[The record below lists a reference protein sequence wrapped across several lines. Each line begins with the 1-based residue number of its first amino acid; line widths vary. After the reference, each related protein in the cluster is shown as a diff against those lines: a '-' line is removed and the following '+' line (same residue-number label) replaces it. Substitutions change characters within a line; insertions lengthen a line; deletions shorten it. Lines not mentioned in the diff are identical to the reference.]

1 MRTLLAITLSALM
14 ALAACA
20 PPSGGGT
27 APTPSGQITIKMS
40 EYKFE
45 PSSIQLKAGQQVKIT
60 IENVG
65 EKDHELMIGRKVKQ
79 EGGHPAGYEEN
90 FFKGIE
96 VKAERE
102 GKAIDPMSL
111 VEEEE
116 HDAGFMV
123 VLHKGD
129 KPVTISFTVPADKV
143 GEWEMG
149 CFEDDGQHYN
159 EGMKGKLTVT
169 Q

>member
-1 MRTLLAITLSALM
+1 MKATLALTIAAVI

-20 PPSGGGT
+20 PSGGGG
-27 APTPSGQITIKMS
+27 APTPSGQITLKLS

-45 PSSIQLKAGQQVKIT
+45 PSSIQLKAGQQVKLT

-65 EKDHELMIGRKVKQ
+65 QKDHELMIGRKLKQ

-90 FFKGIE
+90 FFKGIQ
-96 VKAERE
+96 VTAERE
-102 GKAIDPMSL
+102 GKPIDPMSL

-116 HDAGFMV
+116 REFGFMV
-123 VLHKGD
+123 VLEAGD

>member
-1 MRTLLAITLSALM
+1 MRTVPALIVALLIAVVS
-14 ALAACA
+14 CA
-20 PPSGGGT
+20 PSGGGA
-27 APTPSGQITIKMS
+27 APTPSGEITIKMS

-60 IENVG
+60 FQNTG
-65 EKDHELMIGRKVKQ
+65 EKDHEFMVGRKLKQ

-90 FFKGIE
+90 FFKGID

-116 HDAGFMV
+116 HDFGFMV
-123 VLHKGD
+123 ALPSGD